1 MTFSERAK
9 PLKDKS
15 GMKLN
20 EIAAA
25 CNISESMA
33 SRYINGSVIPPE
45 DVARKM
51 LEFLGAETDKTTE
64 EETDMQTALAMLREV
79 YEARIEDIFKNIS
92 DLKEQIN
99 HEKREKWI
107 FFVLLAVVVV
117 FVFALFYV
125 DLSNGSVGWLLF
137 GAEIVMGRL
146 FYLADKDWSI
156 FSIDPID
163 CMRKECC
170 SHSFFR
176 DNFVGTVW
184 EKCLVVHKIQ

>member
-25 CNISESMA
+25 CNISKSMA

-125 DLSNGSVGWLLF
+125 DLSNGSVGW
-137 GAEIVMGRL
+137 
-146 FYLADKDWSI
+146 
-156 FSIDPID
+156 
-163 CMRKECC
+163 
-170 SHSFFR
+170 FR
-176 DNFVGTVW
+176 
-184 EKCLVVHKIQ
+184 H

>member
-33 SRYINGSVIPPE
+33 SRYINGSVIRPE

-125 DLSNGSVGWLLF
+125 DLSNGSVGW
-137 GAEIVMGRL
+137 
-146 FYLADKDWSI
+146 
-156 FSIDPID
+156 
-163 CMRKECC
+163 
-170 SHSFFR
+170 FR
-176 DNFVGTVW
+176 
-184 EKCLVVHKIQ
+184 H

>member
-20 EIAAA
+20 KIAAA

-51 LEFLGAETDKTTE
+51 LEFLGEEVDKTTE

-107 FFVLLAVVVV
+107 FFVLLAIVVV

-125 DLSNGSVGWLLF
+125 DLSNGSVGW
-137 GAEIVMGRL
+137 
-146 FYLADKDWSI
+146 
-156 FSIDPID
+156 
-163 CMRKECC
+163 
-170 SHSFFR
+170 FR
-176 DNFVGTVW
+176 
-184 EKCLVVHKIQ
+184 H

>member
-15 GMKLN
+15 VMKLN

-125 DLSNGSVGWLLF
+125 DLSNGSVGW
-137 GAEIVMGRL
+137 
-146 FYLADKDWSI
+146 
-156 FSIDPID
+156 
-163 CMRKECC
+163 
-170 SHSFFR
+170 FR
-176 DNFVGTVW
+176 
-184 EKCLVVHKIQ
+184 H

>member
-25 CNISESMA
+25 CNIPESMA

-64 EETDMQTALAMLREV
+64 EESDMQTALAMLREV

-125 DLSNGSVGWLLF
+125 DLSNGSVGW
-137 GAEIVMGRL
+137 
-146 FYLADKDWSI
+146 
-156 FSIDPID
+156 
-163 CMRKECC
+163 
-170 SHSFFR
+170 FR
-176 DNFVGTVW
+176 
-184 EKCLVVHKIQ
+184 H